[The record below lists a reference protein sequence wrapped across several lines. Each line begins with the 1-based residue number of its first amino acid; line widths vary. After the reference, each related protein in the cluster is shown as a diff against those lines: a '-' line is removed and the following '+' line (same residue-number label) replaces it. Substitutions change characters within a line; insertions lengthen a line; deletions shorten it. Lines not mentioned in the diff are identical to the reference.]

1 MWVVDH
7 LEVKRFTLHWIEGG
21 QESYTKVSANGIR
34 LIDAIEYMELS
45 GDSGSVINCEDAEL
59 PYFIRRTG
67 EVIIRRL
74 GSMVVLLPDF
84 DNLRIEF
91 PDEIDGRI
99 PPDYIAE
106 VGAPLLT
113 ERAWLQLRDLSTEV
127 PDTTVYPMLSADESV
142 QLLQWNSPAHI
153 LGQCPDP
160 PVLNRDLILAVTR
173 GDVKA
178 EVDAVQDAILKWFD
192 SNQPVEVVDYLEKAN
207 PIEFHLD
214 LPKYPS
220 WSPCVRIAGEL
231 CLRIMDGPVLKL
243 S

>member
-45 GDSGSVINCEDAEL
+45 EDSGSVINCEDAEL
-59 PYFIRRTG
+59 PYFIRRAG

-74 GSMVVLLPDF
+74 GSMIVLLPDF

-99 PPDYIAE
+99 PPDYLTE
-106 VGAPLLT
+106 VGAPLFT
-113 ERAWLQLRDLSTEV
+113 ERAWHQLRTLSTAVLES
-127 PDTTVYPMLSADESV
+127 TAYPMVSATESV
-142 QLLQWNSPAHI
+142 RLLQWNSPAHI

-160 PVLNRDLILAVTR
+160 PVLNRDLILAVTK
-173 GDVKA
+173 GDVEA
-178 EVDAVQDAILKWFD
+178 EVDAVQDAISRWFD
-192 SNQPVEVVDYLEKAN
+192 SNQPVEVVDYLDEAN

-220 WSPCVRIAGEL
+220 WSPYVRIAGEL
-231 CLRIMDGPVLKL
+231 CLRIMDGPVLKR

>member
-1 MWVVDH
+1 
-7 LEVKRFTLHWIEGG
+7 VKRFTLHWIEGG

-45 GDSGSVINCEDAEL
+45 GDSGSVINCEGAEL
-59 PYFIRRTG
+59 PSFLRRTG

-84 DNLRIEF
+84 DNLRIEY
-91 PDEIDGRI
+91 PDEIDGRV

-106 VGAPLLT
+106 VGAPLFT
-113 ERAWLQLRDLSTEV
+113 ERAWSQLRDLSTEV
-127 PDTTVYPMLSADESV
+127 PNPSVYPMLSANESV
-142 QLLQWNSPAHI
+142 QLLQWNSPVRI
-153 LGQCPDP
+153 LGLYPDP
-160 PVLNRDLILAVTR
+160 PVLNRDLILAVTK

-178 EVDAVQDAILKWFD
+178 EVDAVQDAVSRWFEL
-192 SNQPVEVVDYLEKAN
+192 SQPVEVVDYLDKAN

-231 CLRIMDGPVLKL
+231 CFRIMDGPVLKL